1 MCCSQAVTH
10 PTIDHERCNL
20 TLVTIE
26 KQCCFYAIKIIN
38 FSGSYKKLYMDNIVY
53 LKKNC
58 LAKLFFEL
66 IVKFEKFHFLKIDLK
81 LSDTMIKL

>member
-1 MCCSQAVTH
+1 MEV
-10 PTIDHERCNL
+10 I
-20 TLVTIE
+20 
-26 KQCCFYAIKIIN
+26 
-38 FSGSYKKLYMDNIVY
+38 KLYMDNIVY
-53 LKKNC
+53 LKRNC

>member
-26 KQCCFYAIKIIN
+26 KQCCFYATKIIN

-58 LAKLFFEL
+58 LVKLFFEL